1 MERHLSYSFLW
12 ALPISMLCVLSELEI
27 REALW
32 KNPTGE
38 KLVKAR
44 ESVFLN
50 VLCSGKT
57 DGFLQGCVA
66 NARCVHALS
75 HMMTENA
82 LQ

>member
-57 DGFLQGCVA
+57 DGCIA
-66 NARCVHALS
+66 NAWCVHALS
-75 HMMTENA
+75 LMMTENA
-82 LQ
+82 LQLNV